1 MSNNSSRFSKGFS
14 ALGTQ
19 EAQPRFR
26 RERDNRPQRP
36 LPIFSHDYNQWTAD
50 GRDHINID
58 QYAETE
64 LGRKLNQ
71 YSNTPFVHPYLGK
84 FACLKGFMTYLQY
97 NGRQGADKLRS
108 VHGNVLRKEVKA
120 ITTANGN
127 DRTERKQF
135 KHWRAIVAQA
145 LMLQIDQNPALK
157 EMLISNT
164 LSFDTYG
171 VSRDTGLRSRST
183 YSHLTWYSSMVE
195 KVCETLQAN
204 QVVNPMWWADD
215 YSIED
220 AGQADEAYELLL
232 ESVVPA
238 YQLKFLKEKFQAEEQ
253 ARLEQ
258 EAKEL
263 AEQQQNDG
271 VAQIEPDTEV
281 SGCDVVEDCRT
292 PEPEQQG

>member
-1 MSNNSSRFSKGFS
+1 MSSNSNRSNKGFA
-14 ALGTQ
+14 ALGEQT
-19 EAQPRFR
+19 PRFR
-26 RERDNRPQRP
+26 RERDNRPARP
-36 LPIFSHDYNQWTAD
+36 LPIYSHDYTTWLED

-71 YSNTPFVHPYLGK
+71 YSNTPFTHPYLGK

-97 NGRQGADKLRS
+97 SGRQGADKLRS

-120 ITTANGN
+120 ITTASGN
-127 DRTERKQF
+127 ERTERKQL

-145 LMLQIDQNPALK
+145 LLMQIEQNPSLK
-157 EMLISNT
+157 EMLLSNT

-195 KVCETLQAN
+195 KVCETLQAG
-204 QVVNPMWWADD
+204 QEVNPMWWADD

-220 AGQADEAYELLL
+220 AGQADEANEILL
-232 ESVVPA
+232 ESVVPT
-238 YQLKFLKEKFQAEEQ
+238 YQLEFLKKKFQAEEQ
-253 ARLEQ
+253 ARRNEEQARLDQ
-258 EAKEL
+258 EALEL
-263 AEQQQNDG
+263 DEQRQLEAQGEVQETCLAPAE
-271 VAQIEPDTEV
+271 EP
-281 SGCDVVEDCRT
+281 
-292 PEPEQQG
+292 QG